1 MRRQRGST
9 VRVYLNERGSQRGL
23 TAVGHSRVLR
33 GVAKGSLRRELNL
46 CLYVEAVGTNV
57 RTVMPLDSEG
67 WL

>member
-1 MRRQRGST
+1 MSAPEEAAAST
-9 VRVYLNERGSQRGL
+9 PPTQQPVPTIDASDPNL
-23 TAVGHSRVLR
+23 TFRDVFEA
-33 GVAKGSLRRELNL
+33 LRRELNL

>member
-1 MRRQRGST
+1 MDRRNVVLHVQRSEGGKQ
-9 VRVYLNERGSQRGL
+9 YQRMNQD
-23 TAVGHSRVLR
+23 AVDR